1 MSYLSE
7 LIDRYGRV
15 KEEMDSYKKEVD
27 ESNAEIKV
35 LMANDNLNVTEGSEY
50 VAKYQVIKSESFN
63 DEKLVQKLHSLWSEQ
78 NGSMTCP
85 YTKTIYVPNMEEIE
99 RALYNGELRPED
111 IADCKIVKETQRL
124 TVTKK
129 K

>member
-15 KEEMDSYKKEVD
+15 KSEMDSYKKEVD
-27 ESNAEIKV
+27 ASNAEIKV
-35 LMANDNLNVTEGSEY
+35 LMADEKLDISEGSEY
-50 VAKYQVIKSESFN
+50 VAKYQIIKSESFN
-63 DEKLVQKLHSLWSEQ
+63 DEKLVQKLHALWSEH

-85 YTKTIYVPNMEEIE
+85 YTKMVYVPNMEEIE

-111 IADCKIVKETQRL
+111 IADCKVVKETPRL